1 MIGNGFVEPFD
12 SGVRNSVNDETSLW
26 RQVHP
31 KWVQEGEITSQ
42 TFTPTHKDKGKLSV
56 YDGDQIN
63 AEDAWTHYVERLG
76 WDSAGVVSVSVGDCI
91 RESLDVAVDPTLFP
105 EHVLIDF
112 NAHTSKN
119 KRKTIGK
126 KLTSIARERGWVY
139 VP

>member
-1 MIGNGFVEPFD
+1 MKRAC
-12 SGVRNSVNDETSLW
+12 GV
-26 RQVHP
+26 
-31 KWVQEGEITSQ
+31 K
-42 TFTPTHKDKGKLSV
+42 FTPSGFRKAKSPPRLSHLRIRIRASFQFI
-56 YDGDQIN
+56 DGDQIN